1 LQSRTPPPS
10 PSFPEFLLLLQTQPD
25 MPYQRQLQP
34 HPQALQWM
42 HLFVL
47 QTQAKMPDE
56 MQSQLQQQPLPQ
68 PTTADHLLL
77 FFFHEN

>member
-1 LQSRTPPPS
+1 M
-10 PSFPEFLLLLQTQPD
+10 SFAVAYAAAIAFLPGVPFAAADSARYAISEAIAAAPTSVAVD
-25 MPYQRQLQP
+25 
-34 HPQALQWM
+34 
-42 HLFVL
+42 VL